1 MYQELKDLIENG
13 DDIEFSLFGKR
24 YSVIPLDD
32 SVVIGLKY
40 GDALEFSDVDSMMN
54 QYSID
59 GQPLKNVL
67 DQVEIERIY

>member
-67 DQVEIERIY
+67 DQIEIERIY

>member
-1 MYQELKDLIENG
+1 MYQKLKDLIENG

-67 DQVEIERIY
+67 DQIEIERIY